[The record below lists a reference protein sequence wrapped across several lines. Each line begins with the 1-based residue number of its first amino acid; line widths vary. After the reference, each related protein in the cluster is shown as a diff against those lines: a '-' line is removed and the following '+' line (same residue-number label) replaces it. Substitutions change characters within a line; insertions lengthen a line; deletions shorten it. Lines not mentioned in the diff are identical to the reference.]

1 MKFRKKPVVVEARQ
15 FLGDNAAMH
24 GIYLWIE
31 SNTLGSFEPTSRVD
45 ALNEAVMLHSIAEL
59 ADHGTAVV
67 LVSHRE
73 QAMQIADEVVR
84 M

>member
-1 MKFRKKPVVVEARQ
+1 
-15 FLGDNAAMH
+15 
-24 GIYLWIE
+24 
-31 SNTLGSFEPTSRVD
+31 
-45 ALNEAVMLHSIAEL
+45 MLHSIAEL

>member
-1 MKFRKKPVVVEARQ
+1 DTEVGELGGRLSEGERQRLGLARI
-15 FLGDNAAMH
+15 FLRGASLALFD
-24 GIYLWIE
+24 
-31 SNTLGSFEPTSRVD
+31 EPTSRVD